1 MENLTGI
8 KTKHLLKIYFSK
20 KEAFYICDGILK
32 STNKDLEFENI
43 KNLEYVFY
51 SSDFETMFYIKQVL
65 QNRLKR
71 LFKSWSKF
79 CYNYLDFN
87 SFLNSYG
94 LSLFNFNR
102 LKRLKNEI

>member
-8 KTKHLLKIYFSK
+8 KTKDLLKIYFSK
-20 KEAFYICDGILK
+20 KEINYICDGILR
-32 STNKDLEFENI
+32 STNKELNFENME
-43 KNLEYVFY
+43 NLQYLFV

-71 LFKSWSKF
+71 LFKSCSKF

-94 LSLFNFNR
+94 LSLYNFNR